1 MTRIAAAALL
11 LLLGIAGP
19 AQAVPP
25 TVPPTPPLHWAAA
38 QGLVE
43 IASLLIE
50 EGAAIDAVDWF
61 GNTPLHAGIRHPE
74 IVRLLLESGAAVDAR
89 NAFGNT
95 PLHLAVAD
103 RRIVD
108 LLIAA
113 GADVRARNYLD
124 KTPLDYALRGGRSP
138 YNLSIVETLI
148 RAGAG
153 VP

>member
-1 MTRIAAAALL
+1 MTRLAALALLLAVLAAAA
-11 LLLGIAGP
+11 GFTE
-19 AQAVPP
+19 
-25 TVPPTPPLHWAAA
+25 TVPPTPPLHWAAS

-43 IASLLIE
+43 IVSLLIE
-50 EGAAIDAVDWF
+50 QGARVDAVDWF
-61 GNTPLHAGIRHPE
+61 GNTPLHAGIRYPQ
-74 IVRLLLESGAAVDAR
+74 VVQRLLDSGAPVNAR

-103 RRIVD
+103 RRVVEI
-108 LLIAA
+108 LLGA
-113 GADVRARNYLD
+113 GANVKARNYLD

-138 YNLSIVETLI
+138 YNLSVVETLI

>member
-1 MTRIAAAALL
+1 MRRLTALL
-11 LLLGIAGP
+11 AFLLLTVAAGF
-19 AQAVPP
+19 AE
-25 TVPPTPPLHWAAA
+25 TVPPTPPLHWAAS

-43 IASLLIE
+43 IASLLISQ
-50 EGAAIDAVDWF
+50 GAKVNAVDWF
-61 GNTPLHAGIRHPE
+61 GNTPLHAGIRYPE
-74 IVRLLLESGAAVDAR
+74 VVELLLKSGARINAR

-103 RRIVD
+103 RRVVE
-108 LLIAA
+108 LLLKA
-113 GADVRARNYLD
+113 GADVRAKNYLD
-124 KTPLDYALRGGRSP
+124 KTPLDYALRGGTSP